1 MKTTYAFLAVVA
13 ILGYNSFLIKR
24 DAELFKAYDKVC
36 QEQPH
41 HPDCK
46 YSK

>member
-13 ILGYNSFLIKR
+13 ILGYNAFLIKR
-24 DAELFKAYDKVC
+24 DTQLFKAYDTIC

-41 HPDCK
+41 HPNCK